1 MLIAGFMR
9 NPAVSEREVQSNSSE
24 ETISLGREIG
34 TDLKAPVL
42 ILLTGELGAGKT
54 TLTKGIA
61 SGAGA
66 AHEEEITSPTFT
78 LIHKYTG
85 GRASV
90 HAPVYHIDLYRIE
103 SRQDLET
110 LGLDDIFNERAI
122 IIVEWP
128 DRLNLPTDWPVVNIK
143 LEHVSEEVRRIT
155 IQKN

>member
-1 MLIAGFMR
+1 VA
-9 NPAVSEREVQSNSSE
+9 EREIQSNSSD
-24 ETISLGREIG
+24 ETISIGREIG
-34 TDLKAPVL
+34 ASLAAPVL

-66 AHEEEITSPTFT
+66 AHQEEITSPTFT

-85 GRASV
+85 DSKSSAS
-90 HAPVYHIDLYRIE
+90 HAVYHIDLYRIE

-122 IIVEWP
+122 VIVEWP
-128 DRLNLPTDWPVVNIK
+128 ERLNQPTNWPIVRIK
-143 LEHVSEEVRRIT
+143 LEHVAEDVRKIT
-155 IQKN
+155 IRRD

>member
-1 MLIAGFMR
+1 
-9 NPAVSEREVQSNSSE
+9 VSEREIQSNSSD
-24 ETISLGREIG
+24 ETISIGREIG
-34 TDLKAPVL
+34 ASLKAPVL

-66 AHEEEITSPTFT
+66 AHQEEITSPTFT

-85 GRASV
+85 NPKLSAS
-90 HAPVYHIDLYRIE
+90 HAVYHIDLYRIE

-122 IIVEWP
+122 VIVEWP
-128 DRLNLPTDWPVVNIK
+128 ERLNQPTNWPIVRIK
-143 LEHVSEEVRRIT
+143 LEHVAEDVRKIT
-155 IQKN
+155 IRRD

>member
-1 MLIAGFMR
+1 VA
-9 NPAVSEREVQSNSSE
+9 EREIQSNSSD
-24 ETISLGREIG
+24 ETISIGRGIG
-34 TDLKAPVL
+34 ASLAAPVL

-85 GRASV
+85 GAKS
-90 HAPVYHIDLYRIE
+90 AEQPAVYHIDLYRIE
-103 SRQDLET
+103 SRKDLET

-128 DRLNLPTDWPVVNIK
+128 ERLNLPENWPIMRIK
-143 LEHVSEEVRRIT
+143 LEHVAEDVRKIT
-155 IQKN
+155 IQKD